1 MLCFIVCLIPAFG
14 ISYPTDLMFFQIFQS
29 NSEDAEE
36 QEQVPVASQEAPG
49 LPQQIQGENE
59 GHEEEA
65 GAGREQGAEEKQ
77 IPVPRQR
84 EEPVQ
89 VT

>member
-1 MLCFIVCLIPAFG
+1 MLCFIVCLPSELVTRLI
-14 ISYPTDLMFFQIFQS
+14 YFQIFQTL
-29 NSEDAEE
+29 NKSEDAEE
-36 QEQVPVASQEAPG
+36 QEPVPVASPKAPRV
-49 LPQQIQGENE
+49 PQQIQGENE

-65 GAGREQGAEEKQ
+65 GAGREQGAAEKQ

-84 EEPVQ
+84 EEPEQ

>member
-1 MLCFIVCLIPAFG
+1 MLCFIVCLP
-14 ISYPTDLMFFQIFQS
+14 SELVTRLMYFQIFQTLN

-36 QEQVPVASQEAPG
+36 QEQVPVASPEAPRV
-49 LPQQIQGENE
+49 PQQIQGKNE

-65 GAGREQGAEEKQ
+65 GAGREQGAAEKQ

-84 EEPVQ
+84 EEPEQ